1 VFTNLPRAVRAL
13 RHRQGWTQSALGAR
27 IGVSR
32 ELISRME
39 RGDLAGVPVGTLR
52 RVATELDATV
62 SVQIR
67 WRGEELDRLVDAQHA
82 KLQQAASELLLSL
95 GWVVRIEVS
104 FNHFGDRGRIDIL
117 AKHPVMR
124 ILLVLE
130 VKTGLGDLQETLG
143 RLDVKT
149 RLGRRVALELG
160 WSDVAAVVPVLVI
173 GDTRT
178 SRSVVARYDALF
190 QRFSLRGRA
199 AVAWLRR
206 PRGEAP
212 PGLLWFANGHDSR
225 QT

>member
-1 VFTNLPRAVRAL
+1 
-13 RHRQGWTQSALGAR
+13 
-27 IGVSR
+27 
-32 ELISRME
+32 ME

-225 QT
+225 QA

>member
-1 VFTNLPRAVRAL
+1 
-13 RHRQGWTQSALGAR
+13 
-27 IGVSR
+27 
-32 ELISRME
+32 
-39 RGDLAGVPVGTLR
+39 
-52 RVATELDATV
+52 
-62 SVQIR
+62 
-67 WRGEELDRLVDAQHA
+67 
-82 KLQQAASELLLSL
+82 
-95 GWVVRIEVS
+95 
-104 FNHFGDRGRIDIL
+104 
-117 AKHPVMR
+117 
-124 ILLVLE
+124 
-130 VKTGLGDLQETLG
+130 
-143 RLDVKT
+143 VKT